1 MNTTTNQATV
11 ISKTVWNY
19 NGITI
24 THRKSVNSRT
34 MFFYNI
40 DGIEHR
46 ALSLELAIEEIN
58 KGTNQ

>member
-1 MNTTTNQATV
+1 MNTTPHQATA
-11 ISKTVWNY
+11 ISKNKWEY
-19 NGITI
+19 KDIAI
-24 THRKSVNSRT
+24 IYRKSVNSRT